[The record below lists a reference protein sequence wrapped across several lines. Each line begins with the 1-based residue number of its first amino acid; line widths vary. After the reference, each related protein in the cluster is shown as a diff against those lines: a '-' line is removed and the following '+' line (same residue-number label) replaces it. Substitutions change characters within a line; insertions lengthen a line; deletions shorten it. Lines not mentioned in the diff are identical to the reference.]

1 MKKRITIFGSTGSIG
16 ESTLDII
23 SDHLD
28 LYEVIGLTINCNYK
42 KLHEQVKKFNPKVV
56 SISNNEAFKDFL
68 SINTDQNLKILNG
81 SDSLL
86 DILEFETD
94 MIVAGITGAI
104 GLMPVIKA
112 TEMGKTIALAN
123 KESLVCS
130 GSLITKLA
138 EKSGSL
144 ILPIDSEHNA
154 IHQVLDE
161 SNRSKVSKLILT
173 ASGGPFLRKSELE
186 MKNITPEEAIK
197 HPNWSMGRKISVD
210 SATMMNKGLELIEA
224 HFLFNFPH
232 EKIDVVIHPESIIH
246 SCVEYSDGSILSQ
259 MGNPDM
265 RTPIAYALAY
275 PNRIDTRVEKLKL
288 SSIQKLTFFEPDLIK
303 FPCLEL
309 AYESLK
315 IKKSAPTILNAA
327 NEIAVEAF
335 LNEKIKFLSI
345 SKVVE
350 KTLNKASISP
360 INSIKDVLDIDN
372 ESRLIS
378 TELINQVH
386 Y

>member
-16 ESTLDII
+16 ESALDII
-23 SDHLD
+23 SDHFD
-28 LYEVIGLTINCNYK
+28 LYEVVGLTINCNYK

-56 SISNNEAFKDFL
+56 SINNNEAYKNFL
-68 SINTDQNLKILNG
+68 SINTNQNLKVLNG
-81 SDSLL
+81 NDSLI
-86 DILEFETD
+86 DILEFDTD

-138 EKSGSL
+138 EQSGSL

-161 SNRSKVSKLILT
+161 SNKSKISKLILT

-186 MKNITPEEAIK
+186 MKNITPDEAIK

-232 EKIDVVIHPESIIH
+232 ERIDVVIHPESIIH

-259 MGNPDM
+259 MGTPDM

-275 PNRIDTRVEKLKL
+275 PNRIDTKVEKLKL
-288 SSIQKLTFFEPDLIK
+288 SSIQKLTFFEPDLMK

-335 LNEKIKFLSI
+335 LNEQIKFLSI

-378 TELINQVH
+378 MELINQVH

>member
-28 LYEVIGLTINCNYK
+28 VYEVIGLTINCNYK

-81 SDSLL
+81 NKSLI

-112 TEMGKTIALAN
+112 TEMGKTIGLAN

-138 EKSGSL
+138 KKSGSL

-161 SNRSKVSKLILT
+161 SNKSKVSKLILT

>member
-81 SDSLL
+81 NKSLI

-161 SNRSKVSKLILT
+161 SNKSKVSKLILT